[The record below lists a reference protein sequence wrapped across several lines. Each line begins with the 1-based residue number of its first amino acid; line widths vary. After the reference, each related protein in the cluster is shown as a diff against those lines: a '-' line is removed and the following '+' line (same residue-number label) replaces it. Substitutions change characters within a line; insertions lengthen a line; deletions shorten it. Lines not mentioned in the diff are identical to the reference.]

1 MFFTSFMALVL
12 LCLKG
17 SLIYF
22 FFALG
27 TCLAVIVSEDTSW
40 WFFSSS
46 ARPFFVVVFF
56 VLFCFFFQL
65 STLHAKVR
73 SNSKL
78 GQVSAGPSS
87 TSIRDHFRTEE
98 LCNQTISYR
107 LGLPSTLSSFSIDSC
122 LLTPDKILAAC
133 NCSGLINTGLGFFSV
148 FIQRSSCRR
157 LQLSAPS

>member
-17 SLIYF
+17 SLIF
-22 FFALG
+22 FFCARYLPR
-27 TCLAVIVSEDTSW
+27 CYCIRRYFVV
-40 WFFSSS
+40 FFSSS
-46 ARPFFVVVFF
+46 ACPFLLLFF
-56 VLFCFFFQL
+56 SL
-65 STLHAKVR
+65 SSPPLHANVR

-78 GQVSAGPSS
+78 GQVSAWPSS
-87 TSIRDHFRTEE
+87 PSIRDHFRTEE

-107 LGLPSTLSSFSIDSC
+107 LGLPSILSSFSIDSC